1 MKATLEYNLNDP
13 DDRMAHMRAIKSM
26 DMACALFD
34 ITRNLKGILQ
44 QRFENQPQKR
54 DEFDGL
60 DETFREIQSYME
72 EFSIN
77 IEELID

>member
-1 MKATLEYNLNDP
+1 MKAILEFDLDNP
-13 DDRMAHMRAIKSM
+13 DDKRAHFRCVKSM